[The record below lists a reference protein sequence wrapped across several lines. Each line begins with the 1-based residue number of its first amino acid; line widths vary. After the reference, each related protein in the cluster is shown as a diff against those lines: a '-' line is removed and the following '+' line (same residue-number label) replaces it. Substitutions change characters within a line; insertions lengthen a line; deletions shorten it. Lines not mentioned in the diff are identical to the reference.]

1 MCVCVRECVRARV
14 CVCVCVCV
22 CVSARWCLD
31 RGTLVI
37 QNILL
42 YLAGLAACMS
52 DPNDS
57 GQGAGPN
64 STPRSSCQNRPNSST
79 LLFIYLSL
87 SLSLPHSLSVSFFL
101 FISLSLSL

>member
-64 STPRSSCQNRPNSST
+64 STPRSSCQTRPNSST
-79 LLFIYLSL
+79 LLFYFSLSL
-87 SLSLPHSLSVSFFL
+87 SLSLSLSR
-101 FISLSLSL
+101 SLSLSHSLLPA